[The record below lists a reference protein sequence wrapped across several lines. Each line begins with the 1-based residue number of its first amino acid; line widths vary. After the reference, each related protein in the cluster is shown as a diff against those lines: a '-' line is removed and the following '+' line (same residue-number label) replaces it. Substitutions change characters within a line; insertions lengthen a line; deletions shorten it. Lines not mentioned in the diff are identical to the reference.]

1 VDHGYAPVT
10 QRPHAGILVGVLA
23 SIALASPM
31 AAATSSPVLS
41 PSPAASPSAS
51 PVASATPADCTP
63 AAARLPRSV
72 DHLRLD
78 ATISAGVS
86 AIDPDELLDA
96 LLGSLGRT
104 RADVCVVAFRYGGAT
119 DSLAGQ
125 LLRIEGVRVTDLA
138 ERFVDALRDRLV
150 AYGAQASP
158 ASAQDGGGSIWTLD
172 ITAGGQ
178 RSQVVAT
185 QLEDILLVTSDVAAM
200 NRLRPLLVVG
210 VAPSPSGVAPAPSAG
225 MPSPS
230 PALGSP
236 TG

>member
-1 VDHGYAPVT
+1 
-10 QRPHAGILVGVLA
+10 
-23 SIALASPM
+23 M

-41 PSPAASPSAS
+41 PSPAASPAASPSAS

-125 LLRIEGVRVTDLA
+125 LLRIAGVRVTDLA

-158 ASAQDGGGSIWTLD
+158 ASVEDGGGSDGGRIWTLD